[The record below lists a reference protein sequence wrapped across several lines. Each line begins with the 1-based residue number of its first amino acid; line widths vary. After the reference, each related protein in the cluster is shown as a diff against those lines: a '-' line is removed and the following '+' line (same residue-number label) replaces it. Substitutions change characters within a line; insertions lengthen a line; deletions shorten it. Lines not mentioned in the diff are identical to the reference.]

1 MNFDQYLCKKLL
13 YKLNPRA
20 LFAFGNFFRWKCQCF
35 TSDGLNKLIG
45 TPKNLGRM
53 DPTQDVTLNAM
64 EAETKGNFESD
75 AALKTLVLL
84 AMCVTQNGR

>member
-1 MNFDQYLCKKLL
+1 
-13 YKLNPRA
+13 
-20 LFAFGNFFRWKCQCF
+20 
-35 TSDGLNKLIG
+35 
-45 TPKNLGRM
+45 M